1 MNPTPLAVIHWLFGP
16 GPRPGPGRL
25 WPRWLFLRAL
35 GLIFF
40 SAFYSLL
47 FQIRGLI
54 GPEGIL
60 PAAWYLQ
67 TVAHS
72 LGLLRYWFVPSL
84 LWMGSGPL
92 ALSLLCWAG
101 LAASV
106 ALILNLWPRGSV
118 FVCLLT
124 YLSFVSAAQDFSSY
138 QSDGMLLAA
147 GFLCLFFAP
156 PGFRPRLGKSHPP
169 SRASLFLLQWLWF
182 RIYFESGLVK
192 MASHDPHWRS
202 LTALYDYYA
211 NGPLPNWI
219 GWYAQQMPHAI
230 NAALALATLVIEL
243 GVVWMLFCPRRI
255 RILCFFIVTPFQ
267 MGIILTANLAFL
279 NHLVLALGI
288 LLLDD
293 RFILGAVARL
303 RKLSKRA
310 APEAMATVT
319 AGKSGSGFGNS
330 METPPAHVS
339 STPGLGLALSSAWR
353 HFTLVV
359 TAFLLTWVFY
369 VDTALLLGLMAPW
382 LPLPGTPAT
391 ALEPFRIANQYGL
404 FAVMTT
410 ARYEI
415 EFQGSQDGVRW
426 EAYPFR
432 YKPQNLRQAP
442 RFYAPYQPRFDWN
455 LWFAS
460 LATWRQYPFVV
471 RTEILLLQNDAS
483 VLSLFAGN
491 PFPGTPPRMVR
502 AVIWQYWFTGL
513 AAKRREGIW
522 WRRKFLG
529 LYAPEVELLPGGKV
543 GILAMPGGGSPAPGR
558 GDDDGGSP

>member
-1 MNPTPLAVIHWLFGP
+1 MNPTPLAVIRWLFGA
-16 GPRPGPGRL
+16 GPRAGPGRL

-47 FQIRGLI
+47 FQIQGLI
-54 GPEGIL
+54 SPSGIL
-60 PAAWYLQ
+60 PTEWYLQ

-72 LGLLRYWFVPSL
+72 TGWLRYWFVPSL
-84 LWMGSGPL
+84 LWAGSGPL

-106 ALILNLWPRGSV
+106 ALILNLWPRGST
-118 FVCLLT
+118 FVCLVT

-147 GFLCLFFAP
+147 GFICLFFAP
-156 PGFRPRLGKSHPP
+156 PGIRPRLGASHAP

-192 MASHDPHWRS
+192 MASHDPHWRH

-230 NAALALATLVIEL
+230 NAALALATLAIEL
-243 GVVWMLFCPRRI
+243 GVVWLLFLPRRF
-255 RILCFFIVTPFQ
+255 RIACFFIVTPFQ
-267 MGIILTANLAFL
+267 LGIILTANLAFL
-279 NHLVLALGI
+279 NHLVLSLGV

-293 RFILGAVARL
+293 HLILGAVARL
-303 RKLSKRA
+303 RRLLEGVAADRRESGGAAGSTDQGSELTA
-310 APEAMATVT
+310 APAVAD
-319 AGKSGSGFGNS
+319 S
-330 METPPAHVS
+330 PA
-339 STPGLGLALSSAWR
+339 LGLLPALTSAWR
-353 HFTLVV
+353 HFSLVV

-369 VDTALLLGLMAPW
+369 VDTALLLGIVAPW
-382 LPLPGTPAT
+382 LPLSRTPVE

-404 FAVMTT
+404 FAVMTA

-415 EFQGSQDGVRW
+415 EFQGSEDGIHW
-426 EAYPFR
+426 LAYPFR
-432 YKPQNLRQAP
+432 YKPQNPRQAP

-460 LATWRQYPFVV
+460 LGTWREYPFVA

-491 PFPGTPPRMVR
+491 PFRGKPPRIVR
-502 AVIWQYWFTGL
+502 AVIWQYWFTDR
-513 AAKRREGIW
+513 ATKRRDGAW
-522 WRRKFLG
+522 WRRIFLG
-529 LYAPEVELLPGGKV
+529 LYAPEIELLPGGKV
-543 GILAMPGGGSPAPGR
+543 GVLAMPGEGS
-558 GDDDGGSP
+558 SS